1 MPSKTLQLYRT
12 IRHFK
17 EGVTSLK
24 ELGVDSQDALLKQ
37 LATVFDID
45 IKIDGDKV
53 TLDKESESKL
63 QIISAEDISHIHF
76 VEKLYNDEADPQI
89 KSRLSKNIELL
100 YEKVFS
106 LTSIPAEVIEWALND
121 DDFDLN
127 TLTTIAKAIEN
138 KISIGLRYF
147 SLHSQ
152 ETSLRQIDPFFLKYY
167 RGQVYLI
174 GYCYKNKDTR
184 TFLLSRIRGIT
195 ETYDRFERDLPF
207 SYESMFKH
215 SIGIYLGDQNPKWV
229 QLKCQNHLLPIL
241 KQHPIH
247 SSQQIL
253 LDSADYFT
261 VKCQLVIT
269 DELVRT
275 LLQYGADIEVMFPDS
290 LREELLKNLKNMI
303 NLYHT
308 A

>member
-17 EGVTSLK
+17 EGITSLK
-24 ELGVDSQDALLKQ
+24 ELGIESQDALLKQ
-37 LATVFDID
+37 LATVFDIN
-45 IKIDGDKV
+45 IRIDGDKV
-53 TLDKESESKL
+53 ILDKESEGKL
-63 QIISAEDISHIHF
+63 KVISAEDISHIHF
-76 VEKLYNDEADPQI
+76 VESLYNNEADPQI
-89 KSRLSKNIELL
+89 KFRLSKNIELL
-100 YEKVFS
+100 YEKIFS
-106 LTSIPAEVIEWALND
+106 LSSIPSEVIEWALND
-121 DDFDLN
+121 DGFDLN

-147 SLHSQ
+147 SLHAQ

-174 GYCYKNKDTR
+174 AYCYKNKDTR

-207 SYESMFKH
+207 SLESIFKH
-215 SIGIYLGDQNPKWV
+215 SIGIYLGDQNPKWI
-229 QLKCQNHLLPIL
+229 QLKCQNHLLPII
-241 KQHPIH
+241 KQHKIH

-253 LDSADYFT
+253 LDSTDYFT
-261 VKCQLVIT
+261 VKCQLVLT

-275 LLQYGADIEVMFPDS
+275 LMQYGADIEVIFPDS
-290 LREELLKNLKNMI
+290 LRAKLAENLKKMLD
-303 NLYHT
+303 LYN
-308 A
+308 

>member
-17 EGVTSLK
+17 EGITSLN
-24 ELGVDSQDALLKQ
+24 ELGITSDDALLRQ
-37 LATVFDID
+37 LATVFNINVT
-45 IKIDGDKV
+45 IDGDTI
-53 TLDKESESKL
+53 TLDKDSAQKLKIISSESL
-63 QIISAEDISHIHF
+63 SHIHF
-76 VEKLYNDEADPQI
+76 VENLYKNEADPQI
-89 KSRLSKNIELL
+89 RSRLSKNIELL

-106 LTSIPAEVIEWALND
+106 LTSIPAEVIEWALNND
-121 DDFDLN
+121 EFDLA
-127 TLTTIAKAIEN
+127 TLTTIAKAIET
-138 KISIGLRYF
+138 KVSIGVRYF

-152 ETSLRQIDPFFLKYY
+152 ETTLRQIDPFFLKYY
-167 RGQVYLI
+167 RGQVYVI
-174 GYCYKNKDTR
+174 GYCHKNNDTR

-195 ETYDRFERDLPF
+195 ETYDRFERDMPI

-215 SIGIYLGDQNPKWV
+215 SIGIYLGDQNPKWI

-253 LDSADYFT
+253 LDSANYFT
-261 VKCQLVIT
+261 VKCQLVVT

-275 LLQYGADIEVMFPDS
+275 LLQYGADIEVMFPES
-290 LREELLKNLKNMI
+290 LRDKLSETLENMMAI
-303 NLYHT
+303 YR
-308 A
+308 